1 MSTKKKAKT
10 TVNGIFNINKP
21 SGKTS
26 QDIVSSIRHI
36 SGQRYVGHA
45 GTLDPLATGVLP
57 ICLGQ
62 AARMSA
68 FIMETPKTY
77 IAEVLLGISTD
88 SYDAEG
94 KILQETDPSYVTRE
108 QVEVLLPSLTGTI
121 LQKPPAYS
129 ALKHQG
135 KRFYELARAGIDIK
149 PDAREVRVYRLEL
162 LEWKP
167 PRFVIEVECGK
178 GTYIRSIAHDIGQSL
193 GCGAH
198 IAALRR
204 TRYGPF
210 DIEDSISLPQL
221 EDAFANGYWPELLY
235 PMDFVL
241 QDWAA
246 VILNEEHERA
256 IRNGR
261 PIPYAAGDI
270 ATRCRAYS
278 TDGRF
283 IAILRSL
290 PDSGLLQPDKV
301 FLAEQND

>member
-1 MSTKKKAKT
+1 MSTKKRAAT

-26 QDIVSSIRHI
+26 QDVVASIRHI

-57 ICLGQ
+57 VCLGQ
-62 AARMSA
+62 AARMSD
-68 FIMETPKTY
+68 FIMETSKTY

-88 SYDAEG
+88 TYDAEG
-94 KILQETDPSYVTRE
+94 PILQETDPSYIDRK
-108 QVEVLLPSLTGTI
+108 QVEALLSSFTGTI

-129 ALKHQG
+129 ALKRRG
-135 KRFYELARAGIDIK
+135 KRLYELARAGIEVET
-149 PDAREVRVYRLEL
+149 DAREVRVYRLEL

-193 GCGAH
+193 GCGGH

-204 TRYGPF
+204 TKYGPF

-221 EDAFANGYWPELLY
+221 EDAFANGYWPDLLY

-241 QDWAA
+241 QDWQA
-246 VILNEEHERA
+246 VILSEEHEHA
-256 IRNGR
+256 IRNGQ
-261 PIPYAAGDI
+261 PIPSGDI

-301 FLAEQND
+301 FHADENE